1 MTSTTRK
8 LIWIKQ
14 LLSDLDITTQSSM
27 KLFCDNQA
35 ACHIASNPLFHERT
49 NHIKVDCHFIRDK
62 IQLKKI
68 ETSLVRSEDQLM
80 DIFTKDLELT
90 PFDINAAKS
99 ELIDIYNPT

>member
-68 ETSLVRSEDQLM
+68 ETSLVRSGR
-80 DIFTKDLELT
+80 
-90 PFDINAAKS
+90 S
-99 ELIDIYNPT
+99 IDGHIHKRLGTYSVRYKCN